1 MWLTTGISYKRIWSV
16 PCLLMFTDQNR
27 FLFWKIHCIQTEDT
41 KLKTKQVGKMWRP
54 LMESQQ
60 HNIITSLLVLASM
73 KKVIQRIPLGI
84 SQVPFIISK
93 MKPCAAFVW
102 NDLHFH
108 ISFLKFWKSHWKA
121 YSGEDAL
128 EWIWEVMKNYNEV
141 LSSSS
146 LLIGKHLRYHS
157 SVLSPEQVSSS
168 EQG

>member
-93 MKPCAAFVW
+93 IKPCAETFC
-102 NDLHFH
+102 
-108 ISFLKFWKSHWKA
+108 LKWSTFSYKFFKVLEKSLKSIFWRRCIRMNLGSDEK
-121 YSGEDAL
+121 L
-128 EWIWEVMKNYNEV
+128 
-141 LSSSS
+141 
-146 LLIGKHLRYHS
+146 
-157 SVLSPEQVSSS
+157 
-168 EQG
+168 